1 MSKLSGSSLFT
12 AVNAGVSNSYA
23 ILSNLYS
30 DGLTQTNLSKA
41 LSNNN
46 LLTSQYGTTFAFYLT
61 QNFSSLDKNSDGT
74 LSADEVQKLMNQIST
89 QGLTREQVQSLGGM
103 SGISAETQAT
113 ILDHFNEIDTNHDGY
128 VSNSEV
134 QGYTLQSKLENQKVK
149 DRNKM
154 INSTSLFYGNE
165 NASKS
170 SSSSLLSYTWLPD
183 DDDSDS

>member
-46 LLTSQYGTTFAFYLT
+46 LLTSQYGTTFASYLT

-74 LSADEVQKLMNQIST
+74 LSADEVQKYFTAQL
-89 QGLTREQVQSLGGM
+89 
-103 SGISAETQAT
+103 
-113 ILDHFNEIDTNHDGY
+113 
-128 VSNSEV
+128 
-134 QGYTLQSKLENQKVK
+134 LQSFLYLRQFC
-149 DRNKM
+149 
-154 INSTSLFYGNE
+154 LFF
-165 NASKS
+165 
-170 SSSSLLSYTWLPD
+170 SYFFHFFVCYLH
-183 DDDSDS
+183 